1 MLEYNEITERKYVVL
16 DGQPYEVLSS
26 HVARTQQRKPTN
38 QVKAKNLITG
48 KLADFTFRSSDKVEE
63 ADIRKREIK
72 YLYTNRG
79 EIWFCE
85 ANDPGKRFKLGEEVV
100 GGAMKF
106 LKPNSLVE
114 ALVFDG
120 PESDTE
126 QEQIIGV
133 KLPVKVD
140 LKVTEAPPAVRGNTA
155 QGGNKVIT
163 LETGATV
170 NAPLFVK
177 EGDIV
182 RINTDTGEYTDRV
195 S

>member
-16 DGQPYEVLSS
+16 DGQPYEVLTS

-48 KLADFTFRSSDKVEE
+48 KLADFTFRSADKVKE
-63 ADIRKREIK
+63 ADITKRDIK
-72 YLYTNRG
+72 YLYTSRG

-85 ANDPGKRFKLGEEVV
+85 ETDPSKRFKLEESVL
-100 GGAMKF
+100 GPAMRF
-106 LKPNSLVE
+106 MKPNSLVE
-114 ALVFDG
+114 ALVFD
-120 PESDTE
+120 EK
-126 QEQIIGV
+126 IIGV

-140 LKVTEAPPAVRGNTA
+140 LKVTEAPPAVRGDTSK
-155 QGGNKVIT
+155 GGNKVIT
-163 LETGATV
+163 LETGATI

-182 RINTDTGEYTDRV
+182 RINTENGEYTDRL
-195 S
+195 

>member
-1 MLEYNEITERKYVVL
+1 MLEYNEITERKYVVI
-16 DGQPYEVLSS
+16 DGQPYEILSS

-48 KLADFTFRSSDKVEE
+48 KLADFTFRSSDKVKE
-63 ADIRKREIK
+63 ADIVKRNIK
-72 YLYTNRG
+72 YLYANRG

-85 ANDPGKRFKLGEEVV
+85 ESDPSKRFKLEEAIL
-100 GGAMKF
+100 GPAMRF
-106 LKPNSLVE
+106 MKPNSLVE
-114 ALVFDG
+114 ALVFD
-120 PESDTE
+120 ET
-126 QEQIIGV
+126 IIGV

-140 LKVTEAPPAVRGNTA
+140 LKVTEAPPAIKGNTA

-177 EGDIV
+177 EGDTV
-182 RINTDTGEYTDRV
+182 RVNTETGEYTDRL
-195 S
+195 

>member
-16 DGQPYEVLSS
+16 DGQPYEILTS

-48 KLADFTFRSSDKVEE
+48 KLADFTFRSSDKAKE
-63 ADIRKREIK
+63 ADISKKDIK
-72 YLYTNRG
+72 YLYTSRG

-85 ANDPGKRFKLGEEVV
+85 EKDPSKRFKLTEELIGPAVR
-100 GGAMKF
+100 F

-114 ALVFDG
+114 ALIFN
-120 PESDTE
+120 E
-126 QEQIIGV
+126 QVIGV

-140 LKVTEAPPAVRGNTA
+140 LKVTEAPPAVKGDTA
-155 QGGNKVIT
+155 KGGNKVIT
-163 LETGATV
+163 LETGATI

-177 EGDIV
+177 EGDTV
-182 RINTDTGEYTDRV
+182 RINTDTGEYTDRL
-195 S
+195 

>member
-16 DGQPYEVLSS
+16 EGQPYEVLTS

-48 KLADFTFRSSDKVEE
+48 KLADFTFRSSDKVKE
-63 ADIRKREIK
+63 ADISKQEIK

-85 ANDPGKRFKLGEEVV
+85 EKDQSKRFKLALEIIGSAVR
-100 GGAMKF
+100 F

-114 ALVFDG
+114 ALVFD
-120 PESDTE
+120 EK
-126 QEQIIGV
+126 IIGV

-140 LKVTEAPPAVRGNTA
+140 LKVTEAPPAVRGDTSK
-155 QGGNKVIT
+155 GGNKVIT
-163 LETGATV
+163 LETGATI

-177 EGDIV
+177 EGDTV
-182 RINTDTGEYTDRV
+182 RINTDTGEYTDRL
-195 S
+195 

>member
-1 MLEYNEITERKYVVL
+1 MLEYNEITERKYVVI

-38 QVKAKNLITG
+38 QVKAKNLVTG
-48 KLADFTFRSSDKVEE
+48 KLADFTFRSADKVKE
-63 ADIRKREIK
+63 ADISKKNIK

-85 ANDPGKRFKLGEEVV
+85 ESDPSKRFKLTEEVL
-100 GGAMKF
+100 GPAMRFIKT
-106 LKPNSLVE
+106 NSIVD
-114 ALVFDG
+114 ALVFND
-120 PESDTE
+120 E
-126 QEQIIGV
+126 IIGV
-133 KLPVKVD
+133 KLPIKVD

-163 LETGATV
+163 LETGVTV
-170 NAPLFVK
+170 NAPLFIK

-182 RINTDTGEYTDRV
+182 RINTDTGEYTDRL
-195 S
+195 

>member
-1 MLEYNEITERKYVVL
+1 MLEYNEITERKYVVI
-16 DGQPYEVLSS
+16 DGQPYEVLTS

-48 KLADFTFRSSDKVEE
+48 KLADFTFRSSDKVRE
-63 ADIRKREIK
+63 ADIIKRNIK

-85 ANDPGKRFKLGEEVV
+85 ETDPSKRFKLEESVL
-100 GGAMKF
+100 GPAMRF
-106 LKPNSLVE
+106 MKPNSLVE
-114 ALVFDG
+114 ALVFD
-120 PESDTE
+120 EV
-126 QEQIIGV
+126 IIGV

-140 LKVTEAPPAVRGNTA
+140 LKVTEAPPAIKGNTA

-177 EGDIV
+177 EGDTV
-182 RINTDTGEYTDRV
+182 RINTDTGEYSDRL
-195 S
+195 

>member
-1 MLEYNEITERKYVVL
+1 MLEYNEITERKYVVI
-16 DGQPYEVLSS
+16 DGQPYEILSS

-48 KLADFTFRSSDKVEE
+48 KLADFTFRSSDKVKE
-63 ADIRKREIK
+63 ADISKQNIK

-85 ANDPGKRFKLGEEVV
+85 ESDPSKRFKLEEALV
-100 GGAMKF
+100 GPALRFM
-106 LKPNSLVE
+106 KPNSLVE
-114 ALVFDG
+114 ALVFD
-120 PESDTE
+120 EK
-126 QEQIIGV
+126 IIGV

-140 LKVTEAPPAVRGNTA
+140 LKVTEAPPAIKGNTA

-177 EGDIV
+177 EGDMV
-182 RINTDTGEYTDRV
+182 RINTDTGEYTDRL
-195 S
+195 

>member
-1 MLEYNEITERKYVVL
+1 MLEYSEITERKYVVL
-16 DGQPYEVLSS
+16 DGQPYEILSS

-48 KLADFTFRSSDKVEE
+48 KLADFTFRSSDKAKE
-63 ADIRKREIK
+63 ADITKRNIR
-72 YLYTNRG
+72 YLYSNRG

-85 ANDPGKRFKLGEEVV
+85 ESDPSKRFQLSEAVLGS
-100 GGAMKF
+100 AMRF
-106 LKPNSLVE
+106 LKVNSLVE
-114 ALVFDG
+114 ALVFD
-120 PESDTE
+120 D
-126 QEQIIGV
+126 QVIGV
-133 KLPVKVD
+133 KLPIKVD

-163 LETGATV
+163 LETGTTV

-182 RINTDTGEYTDRV
+182 RVNTETGEYTDRV